1 MRSLPLLISA
11 VGLAGAVAALAVTA
25 YSFGRQEPR
34 PDPASEIRQS
44 VPERPAP
51 MPAVPPE
58 PAKAA
63 RPPAPPP
70 APSVTAQAEPV
81 PAPQSPP
88 PAAPLPRA
96 VAPSIIAVPPVDPG
110 TLERVDPRP
119 PLSVIAPAAPPKKP
133 PPKPLLFQPVAEAA
147 GVIVAGGRT
156 ITISD
161 VDVVGDAETC
171 VRPEGGEWPCGRAA
185 RTAFRSFLRSRAVTC
200 DFPEGEVPDRLST
213 TCRIGPRDIGEWL
226 VENGWARATGDKYA
240 EKARAAQ
247 DAGRGIYGKGPAAL
261 PPERSPPVDV
271 PASGAAQ
278 APAGASDISILP
290 SETNASPLEDA
301 SEEQPAAQPEAA
313 GPGEASPGLSPL
325 PPPSSPLR

>member
-25 YSFGRQEPR
+25 YSFGRQEQR

-44 VPERPAP
+44 VPGLP
-51 MPAVPPE
+51 MPVPAVPPE
-58 PAKAA
+58 PAKAD

-70 APSVTAQAEPV
+70 APAITAQAEPV
-81 PAPQSPP
+81 PASPPPP
-88 PAAPLPRA
+88 PAAPSPRA
-96 VAPSIIAVPPVDPG
+96 VGPSIIAVPPIDPG

-133 PPKPLLFQPVAEAA
+133 PPKPLLFRPVVEGA

-161 VDVVGDAETC
+161 VDVVEDGEAC
-171 VRPEGGEWPCGRAA
+171 ARPEGGEWPCGRVA
-185 RTAFRSFLRSRAVTC
+185 RTAFRSFLRSRAVNC

-213 TCRIGPRDIGEWL
+213 SCRVGPRDIGEWL
-226 VENGWARATGDKYA
+226 VENGWARASGDKYA

-247 DAGRGIYGKGPAAL
+247 SAGRGIYGKGPTVL
-261 PPERSPPVDV
+261 PPELSSPIDV
-271 PASGAAQ
+271 PASRVAQ
-278 APAGASDISILP
+278 EPAGAGDISILP
-290 SETNASPLEDA
+290 PETGAPSMDGA
-301 SEEQPAAQPEAA
+301 SEGQPAPAPVAPE
-313 GPGEASPGLSPL
+313 PGEASPGLSPL

>member
-88 PAAPLPRA
+88 PAAPLPRT

-147 GVIVAGGRT
+147 GVIAAGGRT

-171 VRPEGGEWPCGRAA
+171 IRPEGGEWPCGRAA

-226 VENGWARATGDKYA
+226 VENGWARANGDKYA
-240 EKARAAQ
+240 GKARAAQ

-261 PPERSPPVDV
+261 PPELSPPVDV

-290 SETNASPLEDA
+290 SEIVTPPREGA
-301 SEEQPAAQPEAA
+301 SEEQPEAQPEAA